1 MLIPRATREPT
12 PRPLLIICQYLDND
26 ALFEISKRLRNRPS
40 NYHHIHIGCRS
51 TDGTADLEQRNGSDV
66 EPFEIE
72 DPI

>member
-1 MLIPRATREPT
+1 MNT
-12 PRPLLIICQYLDND
+12 C

-51 TDGTADLEQRNGSDV
+51 TDGTADLEQRNGSDI

-72 DPI
+72 DSI